1 MCLSLGIFIK
11 DITFGCA
18 VYTIVQMIYIALC
31 LGYQICWI
39 RNKGIGIKICIILT
53 VFLVV
58 FLFAQNSIAMWKDPI
73 FSSTLAVWS
82 LVLADFALSK
92 GKLYQIID
100 FSW

>member
-1 MCLSLGIFIK
+1 MYNFNCI
-11 DITFGCA
+11 FGC
-18 VYTIVQMIYIALC
+18 IP
-31 LGYQICWI
+31 
-39 RNKGIGIKICIILT
+39 
-53 VFLVV
+53 F
-58 FLFAQNSIAMWKDPI
+58 FAQNSIAMWKDPI